1 MNILIRRI
9 GARLAGASER
19 WIPDAFVFA
28 VLLTLAVFMAAL
40 LATDRGAAAL
50 IRDWYRGFWDLLEF
64 GMQMTLVLV
73 TGHALATAPP
83 VRGMLRRLSALP
95 TGGPSAVAMTALAA
109 ALFGLVHWGLGLVT
123 GAMLAREVARSAKR
137 RGIRVHLPLLAAAGY
152 LGLMVWHSG
161 LSGSAP
167 LLVNT
172 PGHFL
177 EARMGLVPL
186 DQTIFR
192 PFNLLFVGIV
202 LVTAPALLAAMH
214 PAPEQDVLEI
224 ADEGEERPE
233 ARSAGPRGTP
243 AARLGHSRALVLL
256 IVAGALAYVV
266 PHFLGAG
273 LLAVD
278 LNLVNFCF
286 LMLGLALHGTLAS
299 YAEATLDGA
308 RAAAGV
314 IVQFPFYAGIMGLM
328 VHSGLVRLVAD
339 AFTAVATPATFPA
352 LAMTSAA
359 LINLAVPSGGGQWA
373 VQGPIVVEAARTL
386 ATDQGVAVMAVA
398 IGDQLTNMIQ
408 PFWALPLLGITR
420 LRAGQVLG
428 YTAAV
433 MTVAYIAAVVALS
446 WGR

>member
-1 MNILIRRI
+1 MHTLLRRV
-9 GARLAGASER
+9 GGRLAALSER

-28 VLLTLAVFMAAL
+28 VLLTLAVFL
-40 LATDRGAAAL
+40 LALTLTDRGAMSLAG
-50 IRDWYRGFWDLLEF
+50 DWYRGFWTLLEF
-64 GMQMTLVLV
+64 AMQMTLVLV

-83 VRGMLRRLSALP
+83 VRRMLRRLAALP
-95 TGGPSAVAMTALAA
+95 SSGPSAVAMTALAA
-109 ALFGLVHWGLGLVT
+109 MLFGLVHWGLGLVA
-123 GAMLAREVARSAKR
+123 GATLACEVAAAARR
-137 RGIRVHLPLLAAAGY
+137 RGIRVHVPLLAAAGY

-177 EARMGLVPL
+177 EARLGLVPL
-186 DQTIFR
+186 EQTIFR
-192 PFNLLFVGIV
+192 PFNLLFLGIV
-202 LVTAPALLAAMH
+202 LLVSPLLLAAMH
-214 PAPEQDVLEI
+214 PAPGDAVES
-224 ADEGEERPE
+224 AGEGEAP
-233 ARSAGPRGTP
+233 APSAAAPRQTP
-243 AARLGHSRALVLL
+243 VDRLGTSRVLVLV

-266 PHFLGAG
+266 PYFLTTG
-273 LLAVD
+273 LVAVE

-299 YAEATLDGA
+299 YAAATLDGA

-314 IVQFPFYAGIMGLM
+314 IVQFPFYAGIMGVM
-328 VHSGLVRLVAD
+328 VQSGLVRIVAD

-359 LINLAVPSGGGQWA
+359 LVNLAVPSGGGQWA
-373 VQGPIVVEAARTL
+373 VQGPIVVEAAGTL
-386 ATDQGVAVMAVA
+386 GVDRGVAVMAVA
-398 IGDQLTNMIQ
+398 MGDQLTNMIQ
-408 PFWALPLLGITR
+408 PFWALPLLGITG

-433 MTVAYIAAVVALS
+433 MVPAYAAALVALT
-446 WGR
+446 WAR

>member
-1 MNILIRRI
+1 MNNLLRLI
-9 GARLAGASER
+9 GARLAGLSER

-28 VLLTLAVFMAAL
+28 ILLTIAVFILAL
-40 LATDRGAAAL
+40 LATDRSAL
-50 IRDWYRGFWDLLEF
+50 ALVGDWYAGFWDLLDF

-83 VRGMLRRLSALP
+83 VRAALRWLSALP
-95 TGGPSAVAMTALAA
+95 SGAPSAVAMTALAA

-123 GAMLAREVARSAKR
+123 GAMLAREIAQSARR

-177 EARMGLVPL
+177 ESQMGLVPL
-186 DQTIFR
+186 SQTIFR
-192 PFNLLFVGIV
+192 PFNLLFVGTV
-202 LVTAPALLAAMH
+202 LLTAPAILAAMH
-214 PAPEQDVLEI
+214 PAAEDVLEMTP
-224 ADEGEERPE
+224 GEEARVSSRP
-233 ARSAGPRGTP
+233 ASPRRTP
-243 AARLGHSRALVLL
+243 VDRLGRSRALVL
-256 IVAGALAYVV
+256 VVVGGGLAYVV
-266 PHFLGAG
+266 PYFLRAG

-308 RAAAGV
+308 RAAAAV
-314 IVQFPFYAGIMGLM
+314 IVQFPFYAGIMGVM
-328 VHSGLVRLVAD
+328 VRSGLVRVVAD
-339 AFTAVATPATFPA
+339 AFTAVATPETFPA
-352 LAMTSAA
+352 LVMTSAA

-373 VQGPIVVEAARTL
+373 VQGPIVLEASRTL
-386 ATDQGVAVMAVA
+386 GVDLGIAVMAVA

-408 PFWALPLLGITR
+408 PFWALPLLGITG

-433 MTVAYIAAVVALS
+433 MMVAYVAAVAALT

>member
-1 MNILIRRI
+1 MRLLLRR
-9 GARLAGASER
+9 GGATLARLSER

-28 VLLTLAVFMAAL
+28 VILTLVVFVMALA
-40 LATDRGAAAL
+40 ATDRGVVTL
-50 IRDWYRGFWDLLEF
+50 VEDWYRGFWELLEF

-83 VRGMLRRLSALP
+83 VRRLLLRLAAVP

-109 ALFGLVHWGLGLVT
+109 AVFGLVHWGLGLVT
-123 GAMLAREVARSAKR
+123 GAMLAREVALSAKR
-137 RGIRVHLPLLAAAGY
+137 RGVRVHLPLLAAAGY
-152 LGLMVWHSG
+152 IGLMIWQSG

-177 EARMGLVPL
+177 EARIGLVPL
-186 DQTIFR
+186 EQTIFR
-192 PFNLLFVGIV
+192 PFNLLLIAVV
-202 LVTAPALLAAMH
+202 LVTAPAILAAMH
-214 PAPEQDVLEI
+214 PADDDVFEI
-224 ADEGEERPE
+224 AGSGDEAIVP
-233 ARSAGPRGTP
+233 ARSVAALPP
-243 AARLGHSRALVLL
+243 AERLAHSRALVAVV
-256 IVAGALAYVV
+256 IAGALVHV
-266 PHFLGAG
+266 IPHFLREG

-299 YAEATLDGA
+299 YAAATVEGA

-328 VHSGLVRLVAD
+328 VHSGLVRIIAD
-339 AFTAVATPATFPA
+339 WFTAISTPETFPA

-373 VQGPIVVEAARTL
+373 VQGPIVVEAAQAL
-386 ATDQGVAVMAVA
+386 GVDAGVAVMCVA
-398 IGDQLTNMIQ
+398 IGDEITNMIQ
-408 PFWALPLLGITR
+408 PFWALPLLGITG

-433 MTVAYIAAVVALS
+433 MTVAYVAAVVALM
-446 WGR
+446 WAL

>member
-1 MNILIRRI
+1 MNILLRRV
-9 GARLAGASER
+9 GARLAGLSER

-28 VLLTLAVFMAAL
+28 VLLTLAVFLLAL
-40 LATDRGAAAL
+40 LSTERGALAL
-50 IRDWYRGFWDLLEF
+50 VGDWYRGFWDLLEF

-83 VRGMLRRLSALP
+83 MRQALRRLSAVP
-95 TGGPSAVAMTALAA
+95 SGGPSAVAMTALAA

-137 RGIRVHLPLLAAAGY
+137 RGIRLHLPLLAAAGY
-152 LGLMVWHSG
+152 LGLMIWHSG

-177 EARMGLVPL
+177 EARIGLVPL
-186 DQTIFR
+186 EETIFR

-214 PAPEQDVLEI
+214 PAAEDVLEI
-224 ADEGEERPE
+224 AGEDEEDLSRP
-233 ARSAGPRGTP
+233 SPVPRHTP
-243 AARLGHSRALVLL
+243 AERLGESRALVLV
-256 IVAGALAYVV
+256 IVAGALAFLV
-266 PHFLGAG
+266 PHFLRAG

-299 YAEATLDGA
+299 YAGAAVEGA

-328 VHSGLVRLVAD
+328 VHSGLVQIVAD

-352 LAMTSAA
+352 LAMTGAA

-373 VQGPIVVEAARTL
+373 VQGPVVVEAAQTL
-386 ATDQGVAVMAVA
+386 GLDPGIAVMAVA

-408 PFWALPLLGITR
+408 PFWALPLLGITG

-433 MTVAYIAAVVALS
+433 MTVAWVAAVVALT
-446 WGR
+446 WAR

>member
-1 MNILIRRI
+1 MSTLLRRL
-9 GARLAGASER
+9 GARLAGLSER

-28 VLLTLAVFMAAL
+28 ILLTLAVFLLAL

-50 IRDWYRGFWDLLEF
+50 VGDWYGGFWNLLEF

-83 VRGMLRRLSALP
+83 VGRMLRRVAALP
-95 TGGPSAVAMTALAA
+95 SGGASAVAMTAAA
-109 ALFGLVHWGLGLVT
+109 SALFGLVHWGLGLVT
-123 GAMLAREVARSAKR
+123 GAMLAREVARSARR
-137 RGIRVHLPLLAAAGY
+137 RGIPVHLPLLAAAGY

-177 EARMGLVPL
+177 EARLGLVPL
-186 DQTIFR
+186 EQTIFR
-192 PFNLLFVGIV
+192 PSNLLFVGIV
-202 LVTAPALLAAMH
+202 LLTAPALLAAMH
-214 PAPEQDVLEI
+214 PPPEDVLEI
-224 ADEGEERPE
+224 GEDDEPPLSTGPVALHLAPAERL
-233 ARSAGPRGTP
+233 A
-243 AARLGHSRALVLL
+243 HSRALVLVIL
-256 IVAGALAYVV
+256 AGALAYVV
-266 PHFLGAG
+266 PHFLRAG

-299 YAEATLDGA
+299 YAGATMEGA

-328 VHSGLVRLVAD
+328 VHSGLVRVVAD
-339 AFTAVATPATFPA
+339 AFTAVATPGTFPA
-352 LAMTSAA
+352 LVMTSAA

-373 VQGPIVVEAARTL
+373 VQGPIVVEAAGAL
-386 ATDQGVAVMAVA
+386 GVDQGRAIMAVA

-408 PFWALPLLGITR
+408 PFWALPLLGITG
-420 LRAGQVLG
+420 LRAGQILG
-428 YTAAV
+428 YTGAV
-433 MTVAYIAAVVALS
+433 MAVAYVGAVVALT
-446 WGR
+446 WAR